1 MFKKGF
7 KLFEG
12 HGEPVME
19 VGGGE
24 DAGIEGAIV
33 HDADVGEAVLEV
45 LIGHRTWILKLTE
58 DGIVK
63 ATEIAVWDKFFES
76 ASAVVSFAMLGIGKP
91 AQEVLRS
98 IIERVFDEVVA
109 DTEI

>member
-24 DAGIEGAIV
+24 DAGIERAV
-33 HDADVGEAVLEV
+33 AHVLDVREAGLEV
-45 LIGHRTWILKLTE
+45 FIGHRTRVLKLTE
-58 DGIVK
+58 DGIV
-63 ATEIAVWDKFFES
+63 EAVEVAIGDKFFQGT
-76 ASAVVSFAMLGIGKP
+76 AAVVRFA
-91 AQEVLRS
+91 
-98 IIERVFDEVVA
+98 VFG
-109 DTEI
+109 TR